1 MNDPP
6 YDPNQLLTIKQTADI
21 LGVSARSV
29 WRLID
34 QKKLRKRRILGAT
47 RIKRKDVDDFSD
59 ES

>member
-1 MNDPP
+1 MTDQTNDP
-6 YDPNQLLTIKQTADI
+6 DQLLTIKQTAKL
-21 LGVSARSV
+21 LGVSPRSV